1 MHKFI
6 YPSKDTWISELSS
19 SINYGYDEILELK
32 KEFKSSSTSSIV
44 NGVTRILTHFD
55 ISGVSSSVVSGDIPT
70 PESGNTKYFLRLYSS
85 TSSHLSREYSLT
97 SFPVSKSWG
106 EGTGRH
112 LDNPITQNGV
122 TWDRRDQ
129 SNTSTDWT
137 DEGGTLS
144 SGSRTLNSG
153 SESVGSGS
161 KGGGAW
167 YTGSNFEASQSFS
180 YSSPDI
186 NMDVTNIVDSWL
198 KQDISNNG
206 FIINRSGSIDVG
218 GEESD
223 TSRQDLKFF
232 SRNTNTIYSPR
243 LEIKWDDHVPCS
255 GSNTGSLT
263 ELDVTGLSDNYIYI
277 KGIKP
282 QYKETEEV
290 KFRIGSRKRHVSKTF
305 STSVQTISGSFIPEN
320 SGSYSI
326 LDLATGET
334 LIPFGDYTKLSCDSN
349 SNYFI
354 QDLNTFHPN
363 RIYKIMIKVKYNDN
377 QEVIFDDDNYQFKVT
392 R

>member
-6 YPSKDTWISELSS
+6 YPSKDTWISEISS

-44 NGVTRILTHFD
+44 NGVTRILTQFD
-55 ISGVSSSVVSGDIPT
+55 ISSISSSIVSGDIPT
-70 PESGNTKYFLRLYSS
+70 PDSGNTKYFLRLYSS
-85 TSSHLSREYSLT
+85 TPSHLSREYNLS
-97 SFPVSKSWG
+97 SFPVSKSWE
-106 EGTGRH
+106 EGTGRY

-129 SNTSTDWT
+129 SNTLTDWT

-153 SESVGSGS
+153 SESIGSGS
-161 KGGGAW
+161 KGGGSW

-180 YSSPDI
+180 YESPDI

-198 KQDISNNG
+198 KQDIVNNG
-206 FIINRSGSIDVG
+206 FIINRSGSMDIG

-223 TSRQDLKFF
+223 TSRQNLKFF

-263 ELDVTGLSDNYIYI
+263 ELDVTGLSDNHIYI

-290 KFRIGSRKRHVSKTF
+290 KFRVGARKRHVAKTF

-377 QEVIFDDDNYQFKVT
+377 QEVIFDDDNYQFKIT

>member
-1 MHKFI
+1 
-6 YPSKDTWISELSS
+6 
-19 SINYGYDEILELK
+19 
-32 KEFKSSSTSSIV
+32 
-44 NGVTRILTHFD
+44 
-55 ISGVSSSVVSGDIPT
+55 
-70 PESGNTKYFLRLYSS
+70 
-85 TSSHLSREYSLT
+85 
-97 SFPVSKSWG
+97 
-106 EGTGRH
+106 
-112 LDNPITQNGV
+112 
-122 TWDRRDQ
+122 
-129 SNTSTDWT
+129 
-137 DEGGTLS
+137 
-144 SGSRTLNSG
+144 
-153 SESVGSGS
+153 
-161 KGGGAW
+161 
-167 YTGSNFEASQSFS
+167 
-180 YSSPDI
+180 
-186 NMDVTNIVDSWL
+186 MDVTNIVDSWL